1 VGVAGGTVVATAVW
15 RAWIRSPRFWLA
27 ATAVLA
33 LAVGVAC
40 GIEAIMV
47 EPVRLG
53 FGISAVSFLLAAGG
67 CAVAAIRHPS
77 ER

>member
-1 VGVAGGTVVATAVW
+1 VGVAGGAVVGTAVW

-27 ATAVLA
+27 TTALLA

-40 GIEAIMV
+40 GIEAIVV

-53 FGISAVSFLLAAGG
+53 FGISAASFLLAAGG
-67 CAVAAIRHPS
+67 CAIAAIRPPS